1 MVPPHKMN
9 LLCSRNVQV
18 VVISRLNPKESSK
31 TSLMKRFFLSLE
43 MVGLRNLLVLAK
55 ATNPTREPSLLVI
68 NSPLARSSKGNNPTS
83 SSVHPDQAL
92 KIPNLDFRGLPPKNS
107 RRKHMLVRRDA
118 SDPKR
123 HRRLLSLPLISL
135 ILPLRP
141 QVVQSL
147 LPQPRLPRL
156 RQAQLPSPYA
166 PKPQHGL
173 SHLYLKR
180 RFNRHTGTVERPR
193 THTKEATM
201 QKPTRAFLQLLV
213 CSLTSILS
221 PLSSAAIVP

>member
-1 MVPPHKMN
+1 
-9 LLCSRNVQV
+9 
-18 VVISRLNPKESSK
+18 
-31 TSLMKRFFLSLE
+31 MKRFFWSLG
-43 MVGLRNLLVLAK
+43 MVGPRNLLVLVK
-55 ATNPTREPSLLVI
+55 AATPTRELSLLVI
-68 NSPLARSSKGNNPTS
+68 NRPLGRSSKGNNPTS

-118 SDPKR
+118 SDPRR
-123 HRRLLSLPLISL
+123 HRRLLSLPLTSL

-141 QVVQSL
+141 LVVQSL

-156 RQAQLPSPYA
+156 RHAQLPSPYA